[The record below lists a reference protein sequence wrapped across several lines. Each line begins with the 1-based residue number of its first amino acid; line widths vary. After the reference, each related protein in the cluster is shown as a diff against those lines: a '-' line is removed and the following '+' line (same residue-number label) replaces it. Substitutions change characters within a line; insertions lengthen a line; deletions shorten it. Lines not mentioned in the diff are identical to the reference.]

1 MKKFNPKILLIMP
14 RSGLIDKPD
23 YNYSFALGLA
33 YISAVLKKEGY
44 NVDCLNFNHLNGTI
58 DSLVIS
64 HIKNKN
70 YNFIGFGHNALS
82 YSVIESM
89 IISIRKHS
97 PNSKIILGGPI
108 ITTES
113 ELMFKSLKPDV
124 AVLGEGEKTIL
135 ELIKCL
141 MDKKDLS
148 KIKGIGYRNEFGK
161 ICFTEKREV
170 VQDLDSLPYPDFEGF
185 DFKKKVENTP
195 LSEYPILASRGCPFS
210 CSFCYHEGRYRLRGM
225 KEVFKELNIAVKKYR
240 TNMILLYDDCFAMDK
255 KRLLEF
261 CDGIK
266 KLKSEI
272 SWDLKWSPQLTVHSV
287 DGDLLKIMKEAGC
300 ELISYGFESFSPI
313 VLKSMGKPIT
323 PQQIDNAI
331 KETLKAKIAIQ
342 ANFIFGDIAETKETA
357 EETLNYWKNHCKG
370 QVNLT
375 LIEPYPGSRIYDYCV
390 KKGIIKDKLFFI
402 KHQMGRIFYTDF
414 NMSSMNNKDFEKFK
428 RKMVNYKFKY
438 SGIGKIPVVNGNQL
452 KVTCPFCKKRI
463 TYENIRFENHWIY
476 NFYVVCKNCKMRF
489 YAISDLKKAV
499 LPIYNLVKPL
509 YEIYLNIK
517 RNLAK

>member
-185 DFKKKVENTP
+185 DFKKSRKHP
-195 LSEYPILASRGCPFS
+195 LFLNIQYLQAGAVLFVQ
-210 CSFCYHEGRYRLRGM
+210 FCYHEGRYRLRGM
-225 KEVFKELNIAVKKYR
+225 KEVFKELNIAVK
-240 TNMILLYDDCFAMDK
+240 N
-255 KRLLEF
+255 
-261 CDGIK
+261 
-266 KLKSEI
+266 
-272 SWDLKWSPQLTVHSV
+272 
-287 DGDLLKIMKEAGC
+287 
-300 ELISYGFESFSPI
+300 
-313 VLKSMGKPIT
+313 
-323 PQQIDNAI
+323 
-331 KETLKAKIAIQ
+331 
-342 ANFIFGDIAETKETA
+342 
-357 EETLNYWKNHCKG
+357 
-370 QVNLT
+370 
-375 LIEPYPGSRIYDYCV
+375 IE
-390 KKGIIKDKLFFI
+390 
-402 KHQMGRIFYTDF
+402 QT
-414 NMSSMNNKDFEKFK
+414 
-428 RKMVNYKFKY
+428 
-438 SGIGKIPVVNGNQL
+438 
-452 KVTCPFCKKRI
+452 
-463 TYENIRFENHWIY
+463 
-476 NFYVVCKNCKMRF
+476 
-489 YAISDLKKAV
+489 
-499 LPIYNLVKPL
+499 
-509 YEIYLNIK
+509 
-517 RNLAK
+517 